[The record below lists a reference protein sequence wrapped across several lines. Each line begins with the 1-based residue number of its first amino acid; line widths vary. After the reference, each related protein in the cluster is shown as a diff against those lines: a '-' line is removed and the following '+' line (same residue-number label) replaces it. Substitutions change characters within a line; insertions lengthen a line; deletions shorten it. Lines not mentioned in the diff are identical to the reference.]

1 MQELFQIIRSEIIG
15 AWRYRWVAMIV
26 AWIVCIL
33 GWLFVFSMPDVYEAR
48 AKVYVDADSRLA
60 GVVGQVGAATG
71 VRSRVFVVRTAML
84 GRPQLER
91 VARESDLDLRARTDE
106 EHESMLNSLRERIGI
121 TTGRT
126 DESKNLYSISFVDND
141 RDMAITVVQTLLDT
155 FVEDVLELKEQG
167 VEDVEGYLEEQL
179 AYYSALLSQ
188 SEAELADFKK
198 KNVGLLPGESG
209 GIFERLQGEMDS
221 LKQMR
226 LDLQIEEDRRDEL
239 RRQLTSEDPMLP
251 PGSEGAGGV
260 LVPSTP
266 TESAIAELEGRRS
279 GLLLSFT
286 ERHPDVVAIDEQLV
300 QLYAKRSQEQQ
311 AMRSSGNGMEGAANP
326 TNPVYQSAQIAL
338 NEANVAIAGLRSQVT
353 QLQVGVRRL
362 NSQIETIPEIEA
374 EFSKLTRDY
383 AQYQALYTELLEQK
397 ERERMSTVGDDRDV
411 VSFNIVEPATS
422 PLEPVAPVRGIL
434 ILIALVVGI
443 GAGAGVA
450 YLIHMFNPVFLDVAT
465 LRRVTMRPVLG
476 AVSKTWL
483 DRGKVVRRVDLSSF
497 AFAGIGLVVVFLG
510 TVLFMDFG
518 VEVMQQIRFQL
529 SS

>member
-1 MQELFQIIRSEIIG
+1 MQEIFQLIRSEIIG
-15 AWRYRWVAMIV
+15 AWRYRWIAMIV
-26 AWIVCIL
+26 AWLVCIC
-33 GWLFVFSMPDVYEAR
+33 GWLFILSMPDVYEAK

-106 EHESMLNSLRERIGI
+106 EYEALITSLRDRIGI

-126 DESKNLYSISFVDND
+126 NESRNLYSINFVDSD
-141 RDMAITVVQTLLDT
+141 REMAINVVQTLLDT

-179 AYYSALLSQ
+179 AYYGGLLSQ
-188 SEAELADFKK
+188 SEADLAQFKK
-198 KNVGLLPGESG
+198 ANVGLLPGESG
-209 GIFERLQGEMDS
+209 GIFERLQAEMDT
-221 LKQMR
+221 LKQLR
-226 LDLQIEEDRRDEL
+226 LDLQIQEDRREEL
-239 RRQLTSEDPMLP
+239 RRQLSSEDPMLP

-266 TESAIAELEGRRS
+266 TETAIAELESRRS
-279 GLLLSFT
+279 GLLLTFT

-311 AMRSSGNGMEGAANP
+311 AMRNSGGGMEGAANP

-338 NEANVAIAGLRSQVT
+338 NEANVSIAGLRSQVA
-353 QLQVGVRRL
+353 QLEIAVRRL
-362 NSQIETIPEIEA
+362 NGQIETIPEIEA
-374 EFSKLTRDY
+374 EYSKLTRDY

-411 VSFNIVEPATS
+411 VSFNIVEPAAS
-422 PLEPVAPVRGIL
+422 ALEPVAPLRGIL
-434 ILIALVVGI
+434 ILAALVVGV

-450 YLIHMFNPVFLDVAT
+450 YLIHLFNPVFLDVST

-483 DRGKVVRRVDLSSF
+483 DRGKVVRRMDLSSF
-497 AFAGIGLVVVFLG
+497 AIAGMCLIAVFLG
-510 TVLFMDFG
+510 TILFQDLG
-518 VEVMQQIRFQL
+518 VEMIQQIRFQL